1 VGQLT
6 STNLLPDPFPA
17 SHPFCNPSRHRSSLL
32 QVDHDALKQY
42 FPLGI
47 VLPQMFAIYET
58 LLSLKF
64 VRQEVRPAVPL
75 PLAAP
80 PLRYHCRYCC
90 CCC

>member
-1 VGQLT
+1 
-6 STNLLPDPFPA
+6 
-17 SHPFCNPSRHRSSLL
+17 
-32 QVDHDALKQY
+32 VDHDALKQY

-64 VRQEVRPAVPL
+64 VRQEVRPTPAV

-80 PLRYHCRYCC
+80 LAAPVPLLPHVAAAA
-90 CCC
+90 